1 MNDEEKKAR
10 TEAAEPYNEEK
21 RRAELQKLAAWG
33 QKNRAKHG
41 RKLVTEEWISAKIDK
56 IVAREKQER
65 GIGNS

>member
-33 QKNRAKHG
+33 QQM
-41 RKLVTEEWISAKIDK
+41 RKRDGIPLVTEEWISAKIVK
-56 IVAREKQER
+56 IIAREKQER